1 MTLQTAAEHLLSTLN
16 FPPGTV
22 NILPIHTDNGDRL
35 VIWIDSR
42 YLLRARDLPSCYEG
56 YKVSIEARPEISAQ

>member
-1 MTLQTAAEHLLSTLN
+1 MTLQTAANHLLSTLN
-16 FPPGTV
+16 LPPGTV
-22 NILPIHTDNGDRL
+22 NVLPIHADEGGRL

-42 YLLRARDLPSCYEG
+42 YLLRARDLPTCYEG